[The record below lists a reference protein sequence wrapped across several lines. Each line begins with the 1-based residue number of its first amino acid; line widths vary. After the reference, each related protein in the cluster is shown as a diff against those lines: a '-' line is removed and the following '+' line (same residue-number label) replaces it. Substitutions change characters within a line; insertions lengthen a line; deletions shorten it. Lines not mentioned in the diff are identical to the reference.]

1 MLQRTRLVSSF
12 LALGSIAVLAGRC
25 EAQSYRDAE
34 KHFTVEL
41 PKGWEVMSK
50 SEMAQ
55 VNSLIGGRMMGMG
68 VHYDAGLRHKSARL
82 GSLPYVLI
90 QVMRGPPSGA
100 SYEELEKSLSI
111 DLKGPIKEAQG
122 RMGDIVRE
130 MKVGQPV
137 LDRKSLCVVMRT
149 ESSVANVG
157 VVKGVSMGHLGKDNI
172 VFIHCY
178 AKAEEFDSSV
188 PTFTHINEWFSFD
201 RGYDFKPGKGSIGL
215 FSWTGNAGHGGV
227 IGGAVG
233 LMVGVAG
240 FLFRLLAKSGTGGA
254 SRSSGG
260 TTGIDPMQNRD
271 TTDLDNRVSQLIN
284 E

>member
-1 MLQRTRLVSSF
+1 MLLRTRLVSPV
-12 LALGSIAVLAGRC
+12 LALGLIAVLAGRC
-25 EAQSYRDAE
+25 AAQSYRDDA
-34 KHFTVEL
+34 KHFTIEL
-41 PKGWEVMSK
+41 PRGWEVMSK

-55 VNSLIGGRMMGMG
+55 VNSLISGRIGMD

-82 GSLPYVLI
+82 GSVPYVLI

-122 RMGDIVRE
+122 RMGDMVRE

-178 AKAEEFDSSV
+178 TKAEEFDSSV

-201 RGYDFKPGKGSIGL
+201 RGYDFKPGKGSFGS
-215 FSWTGNAGHGGV
+215 FSWMGGAGRGGIV
-227 IGGAVG
+227 GGAVG

-240 FLFRLLAKSGTGGA
+240 FFFRLLAKSGTAGT
-254 SRSSGG
+254 SRSMVRD
-260 TTGIDPMQNRD
+260 TGYDPMQNQD
-271 TTDLDNRVSQLIN
+271 VIV
-284 E
+284 

>member
-1 MLQRTRLVSSF
+1 MLLRTRLVSLV
-12 LALGSIAVLAGRC
+12 LALSLIAILAGRC
-25 EAQSYRDAE
+25 EAQNYRDAD

-55 VNSLIGGRMMGMG
+55 VNSLISGRIGRG
-68 VHYDAGLRHKSARL
+68 VHYDAGLRHNSARL

-100 SYEELEKSLSI
+100 SYEELEKSLPI
-111 DLKGPIKEAQG
+111 DLKEPIKEAQG

-149 ESSVANVG
+149 ESSVANIG

-178 AKAEEFDSSV
+178 ATAKEFDSSV

-215 FSWTGNAGHGGV
+215 FSWTGSAGHGGV
-227 IGGAVG
+227 IGGAIG

-254 SRSSGG
+254 SRPSGSA
-260 TTGIDPMQNRD
+260 TGFDPMQNQD
-271 TTDLDNRVSQLIN
+271 TTDLDTRVSRLT